1 MRVSTISHIVE
12 RINHANKTHG
22 IFTSP
27 EHAIAQ
33 ARIELMECEVATK
46 HIGDHK
52 DVIAELL
59 DAAVV
64 CIRAAEQFGGVDDHE

>member
-1 MRVSTISHIVE
+1 MRVSTISRIVE

-33 ARIELMECEVATK
+33 ARIELMECEVAAT
-46 HIGDHK
+46 HLCMNAE
-52 DVIAELL
+52 VVAELL

-64 CIRAAEQFGGVDDHE
+64 CIRAAEQFGGVDEH

>member
-1 MRVSTISHIVE
+1 MRISTIERLVE
-12 RINHANKTHG
+12 RINHASATHG
-22 IFTSP
+22 KFSCP
-27 EHAIAQ
+27 QHVLDA